1 MWQIGL
7 VLKYSIVLEYYD
19 RTCMRIIILPFT
31 LSVAIQFSAK
41 SADLAQI
48 SQFYHKTAN
57 NQKWKLSKVKIWP
70 KPNIQNTTYIKSR
83 NLELQRNWVA
93 WYFDTWKKSCN
104 YGESKKNESWTKYLE
119 QSLDPVKLERARKTL
134 VPVIA
139 YFLSATNKFE
149 FLEGRLGTG
158 LRLHQNL
165 KFF

>member
-1 MWQIGL
+1 MWRIGL

-41 SADLAQI
+41 SAHLAQI
-48 SQFYHKTAN
+48 IFN
-57 NQKWKLSKVKIWP
+57 IWP
-70 KPNIQNTTYIKSR
+70 KPNIQNTTYIKSI

-134 VPVIA
+134 VPVFA